1 MFAQLFVAVA
11 LPFLATPVGPPSTFV
26 PIAAQPDSGYLVE
39 EPGGWTFRGGALAFG
54 PYKATRIREH
64 DREVKRR
71 GNILL
76 GARHET
82 WRTEFDLPQSPVE
95 IVGRTTCH
103 LDRLVDPGMDVRRR
117 LGEQHLFRMDCSV
130 KGDAAWEL
138 SIAAGLPPADPGHA
152 DPGNAEDGIPI
163 GAFSTGTDEW
173 SLVANGAQRIVAALW
188 THPHSLRFRAPDGSV
203 DAEVFVRDRRRVWI
217 NPHLPQEMQATLA
230 RAAVALL
237 VAGPLVAADDIP

>member
-11 LPFLATPVGPPSTFV
+11 LPFLTTSVSHAPSFHSV
-26 PIAAQPDSGYLVE
+26 AAQPDSGFLVD

-64 DREVKRR
+64 DREVRRR
-71 GNILL
+71 GNIML

-82 WRTEFDLPQSPVE
+82 WRTEFDLPQAPVA
-95 IVGRTTCH
+95 VTGRTTCH
-103 LDRLVDPGMDVRRR
+103 LDRLVDPGMDLRKP

-138 SIAAGLPPADPGHA
+138 SIAAGVPPASAAEAA
-152 DPGNAEDGIPI
+152 DDGLPI
-163 GAFSTGTDEW
+163 GAFATGTDEW
-173 SLVANGAQRIVAALW
+173 SLVANGAKQLVAFVW
-188 THPHSLRFRAPDGSV
+188 THPHSIRFRAPDGSV

-217 NPHLPQEMQATLA
+217 NPHLPADMQATLA

-237 VAGPLVAADDIP
+237 VAGPLVAADDLP